1 MDNRVEVIVFKVGD
15 LIRYR
20 EDHSHVGL
28 IVKQH
33 RFMKKVWYIK
43 WLSGL
48 EYSENE
54 MFLEVI
60 CK

>member
-1 MDNRVEVIVFKVGD
+1 MFKVGD

-48 EYSENE
+48 EYSENQ
-54 MFLEVI
+54 MHLEVI

>member
-1 MDNRVEVIVFKVGD
+1 MFKVGD

-20 EDHSHVGL
+20 EDNSHVGL

-33 RFMKKVWYIK
+33 PFMKKVWYIK

-54 MFLEVI
+54 MHLEVI